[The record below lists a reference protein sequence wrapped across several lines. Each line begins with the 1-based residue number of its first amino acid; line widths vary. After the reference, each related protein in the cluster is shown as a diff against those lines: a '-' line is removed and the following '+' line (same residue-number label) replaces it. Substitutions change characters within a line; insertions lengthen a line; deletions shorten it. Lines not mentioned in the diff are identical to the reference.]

1 MRLVEARIRN
11 FRGLKNIEFSTSG
24 PVTVIVGPNAVG
36 KTSIFEAIRLHK
48 ALLSPTLLN
57 ESITVLSNMGA
68 FFGPTQSIL
77 ADSLMGDRS
86 QKLEIRLT
94 IEFADAEIATLES
107 QMPQLATLHL
117 RNRLAVPPGQQE
129 LGLLQ
134 FLSSDEGRKQLDQA
148 TVEMRESV
156 QSLRAAKR
164 ISPTLLIDPKQG
176 AARGQDLVSQ
186 ELLAG
191 FLQSVPPTQT
201 LLNYFPSDRAMPT
214 GEVPI
219 QLGATDTAAQ
229 MQSYIAQPATK
240 YARLKQYLVTQFM
253 RGEQTRDELH
263 ADFNQVFKSLLPGK
277 HLANLRL
284 SPQGTLSVT
293 IQDENTKA
301 LYDLDYMSSGEK
313 GLLCTFFLMRRS
325 TAPGGII
332 LLDEPELHLNPGVC
346 RQILPFL
353 LEAVVKPLGVQILIC
368 THSPEVLA
376 FAHENNDCELL
387 HIVNGSEISEIHSE
401 DKRQAFE
408 ALRRLGVQTMD
419 VLFSRGSV
427 FVEGTD
433 STELLQSGFPERL
446 AGYKVTQLRGRP
458 EIEKNIKSLQGAEA
472 KGELDSLQCF
482 VFDRDRAP
490 TELHD
495 TTLVKVLQWERYC
508 LENYLLDNDAIYE
521 VCESKDLKVGD
532 PPASRGSVRNTLRD
546 LAFEQIRG
554 VVARRI
560 YEDLEVDNPG
570 LRPSEVDSAADYETI
585 AASLSGRLQN
595 IKTQLGIFHADVWT
609 KQFVEKCKELD
620 KTIHEEWNDKWMTEC
635 NGKLVLEDLREKL
648 KLNVSQLAFKRRVIE
663 QMARKQTENWRTLDS
678 FLAGK
683 LIGH

>member
-1 MRLVEARIRN
+1 MRLAEARIRN
-11 FRGLKNIEFSTSG
+11 FRGLKNIEFSTSS

-48 ALLSPTLLN
+48 ALLSPTQQN
-57 ESITVLSNMGA
+57 ESLTVLGSMGA
-68 FFGPTQSIL
+68 FFAPTQSIL
-77 ADSLMGDRS
+77 MDSLLGDRS
-86 QKLEIRLT
+86 QRLEIRLT

-107 QMPQLATLHL
+107 RIPQLATLHL
-117 RNRLAVPPGQQE
+117 RNKLAVPPGQQE

-134 FLSSDEGRKQLDQA
+134 FLSSAEGQKQLEQA
-148 TVEMRESV
+148 TLEMQESV
-156 QSLRAAKR
+156 QSVRANKR

-176 AARGQDLVSQ
+176 TARGQELVYQ
-186 ELLAG
+186 ELLTG
-191 FLQSVPPTQT
+191 FLQSVPPTLT

-219 QLGATDTAAQ
+219 QLGAADAAAQ
-229 MQSYIAQPATK
+229 MQSYITQPATK
-240 YARLKQYLVTQFM
+240 YTRLKPYLVTQFM
-253 RGEQTRDELH
+253 RGEETRKELL
-263 ADFNQVFKSLLPGK
+263 ADFNQVFKSLLSGK

-284 SPQGTLSVT
+284 SLQGTLSVT

-325 TAPGGII
+325 TAPGGIV

-368 THSPEVLA
+368 THSPEILA

-387 HIVNGSEISEIHSE
+387 HIVNGSEISEIRSE

-427 FVEGTD
+427 FVEGVD
-433 STELLQSGFPERL
+433 DTELLQSGFPERL

-458 EIEKNIKSLQGAEA
+458 EIEKNIKSLQEAEA

-495 TTLVKVLQWERYC
+495 TVLVKVLQWERYC

-521 VCESKDLKVGD
+521 VCESKDLKVGE
-532 PPASRGSVRNTLRD
+532 PPANRASVRNTIRE
-546 LAFEQIRG
+546 LAIQQIRG

-560 YEDLEVDNPG
+560 YKDLEVDNPG

-585 AASLSGRLQN
+585 AASLSKRLQN
-595 IKTQLGIFHADVWT
+595 IKTQLGAFDAGAWT
-609 KQFVEKCKELD
+609 KQFVEKCKDVD
-620 KTIHEEWNDKWMTEC
+620 KAIREEWDDKWMIEC
-635 NGKLVLEDLREKL
+635 NGKLVLENLHEMFKL
-648 KLNVSQLAFKRRVIE
+648 SVSSLAFKRRVIE
-663 QMARKQTENWRTLDS
+663 QMARKQTENWRALDS

>member
-11 FRGLKNIEFSTSG
+11 FRGLKDIEFSTG
-24 PVTVIVGPNAVG
+24 APVTVIVGPNAVG

-48 ALLSPTLLN
+48 ALLSPTQIN
-57 ESITVLSNMGA
+57 ESLTVLNNMGA
-68 FFGPTQSIL
+68 FFAPTQSIL
-77 ADSLMGDRS
+77 AQSLMGDQS
-86 QKLEIRLT
+86 QRLEIRLT
-94 IEFADAEIATLES
+94 IEFSETEVATLDS
-107 QMPQLATLHL
+107 QIPQLATLHL

-134 FLSSDEGRKQLDQA
+134 FLSSAEGQKQLEQA
-148 TVEMRESV
+148 SVEMRDSV
-156 QSLRAAKR
+156 QSLRATRR
-164 ISPTLLIDPKQG
+164 ISPVLLIDPKQG
-176 AARGQDLVSQ
+176 AARGLDLVSQ
-186 ELLAG
+186 ELLTG
-191 FLQSVPPTQT
+191 LLQSVPPTQT

-214 GEVPI
+214 GDVPI
-219 QLGATDTAAQ
+219 QLGATDAAAQ
-229 MQSYIAQPATK
+229 IQSYIIQPATK
-240 YARLKQYLVTQFM
+240 YARLKQYLVNQFM
-253 RGEQTRDELH
+253 RGQETRDELN
-263 ADFNQVFKSLLPGK
+263 ADFNQVFKNLLPGK

-325 TAPGGII
+325 TAPGGIV

-353 LEAVVKPLGVQILIC
+353 LEAVVQPLGVQILIC
-368 THSPEVLA
+368 THSPEVMA

-433 STELLQSGFPERL
+433 DTELLQSGFPERL
-446 AGYKVTQLRGRP
+446 AGYKVMQLRGRT
-458 EIEKNIKSLQGAEA
+458 EIEKNIRSLQDAES
-472 KGELDSLQCF
+472 KGELESLQCF

-495 TTLVKVLQWERYC
+495 TPLVKVLQWERYC
-508 LENYLLDNDAIYE
+508 LENYLLDNDSIYE
-521 VCESKDLKVGD
+521 VCESRDLKVGD
-532 PPASRGSVRNTLRD
+532 PPSSRASARNTLRD
-546 LAFEQIRG
+546 LAFQQIRG

-560 YEDLEVDNPG
+560 YKDLEVDNPG
-570 LRPSEVDSAADYETI
+570 LRPSEVDSASDYETI
-585 AASLSGRLQN
+585 AASLSGRLHG
-595 IKTQLGIFHADVWT
+595 IKTQLGPFDAGTWT
-609 KQFVEKCKELD
+609 KEFVEKCNELD
-620 KTIHEEWNDKWMTEC
+620 KTIRDEWDDKWTIEC
-635 NGKLVLEDLREKL
+635 NGKLVLEDLHEKL
-648 KLNVSQLAFKRRVIE
+648 KLNVSPLAFKRRIIE
-663 QMARKQTENWRTLDS
+663 QMARKQSENWRTLDS

-683 LIGH
+683 LTGH